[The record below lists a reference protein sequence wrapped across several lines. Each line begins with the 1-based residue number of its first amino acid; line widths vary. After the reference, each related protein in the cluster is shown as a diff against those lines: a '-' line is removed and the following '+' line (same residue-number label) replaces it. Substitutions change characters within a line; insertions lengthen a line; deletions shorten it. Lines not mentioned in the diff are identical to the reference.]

1 MTMIITMTYQRKIYG
16 CRLGKYNVCRKRCFG
31 CVSLL
36 LYYKMETR
44 FRIRCYVNSV
54 NRGERAEAME
64 INSLVL

>member
-1 MTMIITMTYQRKIYG
+1 MIMIIMMTYQRKIYG
-16 CRLGKYNVCRKRCFG
+16 YRFGKLNLCTKRRFG

-36 LYYKMETR
+36 LYYKIETR

-54 NRGERAEAME
+54 NRGERVEAME